1 MRYQNLHALIQN
13 SRSSRAYFGSLPP
26 AVQCAL
32 HAQNEFVHSAQELRA
47 LAAAAQRALHYDSL
61 GGWR

>member
-13 SRSSRAYFGSLPP
+13 SRSSRAYFVSLPP

-47 LAAAAQRALHYDSL
+47 LAAAA
-61 GGWR
+61 GT